1 MRGRVG
7 RRLIVV
13 FLPGIA
19 AIGGSVT
26 MRSIGVMMVTARCFG
41 MLLSRGCA
49 TRHVN
54 NGMQPRRTRW
64 KEKLPKNQQPCEVLS
79 AMLEHALGAKE
90 VEFQKLRAR
99 PVTRMLLHAYVMIK
113 GKWGKKGCIFFLIAS
128 YTWTCCI
135 SCRMPHRAL
144 EHALPECKAPQ

>member
-7 RRLIVV
+7 RRQIVV
-13 FLPGIA
+13 FLPGTA

-49 TRHVN
+49 TRPIN

-90 VEFQKLRAR
+90 VEFFKTPSPTSDSYATSCLRSDQR
-99 PVTRMLLHAYVMIK
+99 QMGEERMYFLPYRFLLVDLLH
-113 GKWGKKGCIFFLIAS
+113 FLPVRL
-128 YTWTCCI
+128 TTV
-135 SCRMPHRAL
+135 
-144 EHALPECKAPQ
+144 